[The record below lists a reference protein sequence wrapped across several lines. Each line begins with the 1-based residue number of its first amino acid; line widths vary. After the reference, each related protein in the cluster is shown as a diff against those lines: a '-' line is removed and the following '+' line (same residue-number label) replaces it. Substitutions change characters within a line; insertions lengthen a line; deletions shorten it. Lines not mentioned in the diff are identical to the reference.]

1 MQRNLKQNKKQE
13 VLTMKYETTCVVRS
27 LQQRCKV
34 PKGDYDK
41 ISLNLQRK
49 PQTLKQIG
57 MRMKANYNAHK
68 QFGLII
74 YFKLAFG
81 VLHM

>member
-1 MQRNLKQNKKQE
+1 MSLQRNLKQNKKQE
-13 VLTMKYETTCVVRS
+13 VLTMKYETTSVVRR

-41 ISLNLQRK
+41 ISLNLESK

-57 MRMKANYNAHK
+57 IHI
-68 QFGLII
+68 QH
-74 YFKLAFG
+74 FKT
-81 VLHM
+81 